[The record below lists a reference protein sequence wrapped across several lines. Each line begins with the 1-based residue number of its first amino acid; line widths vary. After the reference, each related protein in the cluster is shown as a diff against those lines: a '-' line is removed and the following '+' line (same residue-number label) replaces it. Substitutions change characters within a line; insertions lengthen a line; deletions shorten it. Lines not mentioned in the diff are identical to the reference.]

1 MSKLASSSIPPV
13 SGTTPVSGK
22 ALAREL
28 LVMLGERRAEFLGFV
43 KKRVRSG
50 ADAED
55 LLQQALVRAAER
67 LDGLRSDDRV
77 EAWFYRVLRN
87 TIADHHAAWAT
98 REAKLE
104 LLAREASAAPPED
117 AAVCAC
123 SLGMLEDI
131 RPEYAAIIRRVDV
144 EGESLAD
151 AATRLGISVGNAKV
165 RLHRA
170 RKVLR
175 EELLRRCGT
184 DSIRTCQDCSCDEGK
199 ATADG
204 ALLTESQQ

>member
-1 MSKLASSSIPPV
+1 MNTSTRSSAPVASEVLAA
-13 SGTTPVSGK
+13 SGS

-28 LVMLGERRAEFLGFV
+28 LVMLGDRRSEFLSFV

-55 LLQQALVRAAER
+55 LLQQALVRAAEK
-67 LDGLRSDDRV
+67 LDGLRANDRV

-104 LLAREASAAPPED
+104 LLAREASEAPPED

-123 SLGMLEDI
+123 SMGLLDNL
-131 RPEYAAIIRRVDV
+131 RSEYAAIVRRIDI
-144 EGESLAD
+144 EGESISE
-151 AATRLGISVGNAKV
+151 AAAHLGLSENNAKV
-165 RLHRA
+165 RIHRA
-170 RKVLR
+170 RKA
-175 EELLRRCGT
+175 LRRALLSQCGS
-184 DSIRTCQDCSCDEGK
+184 DSLRACQDCDCDDAPASPE
-199 ATADG
+199 TS
-204 ALLTESQQ
+204 T